1 MRTVIYGAACSLDGF
16 ITDADGGLG
25 WLHFSAD
32 AQRVMEASLAGV
44 DAFLMGRR
52 TWEVAMASG
61 HGGGDGGGKYATY
74 LFSRTLREPPG
85 PGVTLVREDAGG
97 FVRALKAQPG
107 GGICVMGGGEL
118 AQALFAAGVID
129 EVGLNIHPIL
139 LGRGTPLFR
148 DAGRIPLELVE
159 SRVLHGGCVLAT
171 YRVARRAARRARRD
185 RGP

>member
-1 MRTVIYGAACSLDGF
+1 MR
-16 ITDADGGLG
+16 G
-25 WLHFSAD
+25 WLHSGPA
-32 AQRVMEASLAGV
+32 
-44 DAFLMGRR
+44 RR
-52 TWEVAMASG
+52 P
-61 HGGGDGGGKYATY
+61 
-74 LFSRTLREPPG
+74 PPG